1 MSEVNELINHNN
13 SFYYMQAQLQCS
25 SFVTGSAINFMEGQA
40 FSPRTQTSFYKPL
53 VIGKI

>member
-1 MSEVNELINHNN
+1 MSEVNELTNRN

-25 SFVTGSAINFMEGQA
+25 SFVTGPAVNFMEGQA

-53 VIGKI
+53 DIGKI